1 MAMDPKKLQA
11 FAGGDDGGGAPA
23 GGQPSEQEMEDALSQ
38 ANEGGETE
46 EEGEGKYSELIPLL
60 ERDADD
66 VQSSIE
72 ELPPEILE
80 DPRAELAPEDEQTL
94 LDGIQVLQ
102 PDLVSELKSSLSQGI
117 EEDDAQAIADHLE
130 TEGMYDDGSKLA
142 GWLIRVASVAGQ
154 IESEAPEE
162 EPDEEDENDQ
172 DEQPGD
178 EEDDEGGGDH
188 AAGEGE

>member
-11 FAGGDDGGGAPA
+11 FAGGDDGGDAPA
-23 GGQPSEQEMEDALSQ
+23 GGQPSKQEMEDALSQ
-38 ANEGGETE
+38 ANEGSDTE
-46 EEGEGKYSELIPLL
+46 EEGEGKYSDLIPLL

-80 DPRAELAPEDEQTL
+80 DPRAELASEDEQTL

-102 PDLVSELKSSLSQGI
+102 PDLVGELKSSLSQGI

-154 IESEAPEE
+154 IEEPEQEEA
-162 EPDEEDENDQ
+162 PDEENETDQ
-172 DEQPGD
+172 GDQQPGEGD
-178 EEDDEGGGDH
+178 EEDDQG
-188 AAGEGE
+188 GEGE

>member
-11 FAGGDDGGGAPA
+11 FAGGDDGGDAPA
-23 GGQPSEQEMEDALSQ
+23 GGQPSKQEMEDALSQ
-38 ANEGGETE
+38 ANEGSDTE
-46 EEGEGKYSELIPLL
+46 EEGEGKYSDLIPLL

-72 ELPPEILE
+72 ELPPEIL
-80 DPRAELAPEDEQTL
+80 

-102 PDLVSELKSSLSQGI
+102 PDLVGELKSSLSQGI

-154 IESEAPEE
+154 IEEPEQEEA
-162 EPDEEDENDQ
+162 PDEENETDQ
-172 DEQPGD
+172 GDQQPGEGD
-178 EEDDEGGGDH
+178 EEDDQG
-188 AAGEGE
+188 GEGE